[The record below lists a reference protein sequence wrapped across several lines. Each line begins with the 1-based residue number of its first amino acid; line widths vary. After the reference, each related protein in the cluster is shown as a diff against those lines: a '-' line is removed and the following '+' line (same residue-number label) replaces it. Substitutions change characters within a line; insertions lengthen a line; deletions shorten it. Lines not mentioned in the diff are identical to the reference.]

1 MTLGERIKEIR
12 TAQRITQDR
21 LAYKANVS
29 RVTIG
34 RLESGGQGDTSWQ
47 NVVKL
52 ARAFGLT
59 MDEFLKGV
67 DIDFEPAVAS
77 ASPCD

>member
-12 TAQRITQDR
+12 VVQRITQDR
-21 LAYKANVS
+21 LAYKAGVS

-34 RLESGGQGDTSWQ
+34 RLESGGQADTSWQ

-59 MDEFLKGV
+59 VDELLKGV
-67 DIDFEPAVAS
+67 DIDIEAAAV
-77 ASPCD
+77 